1 MERKWFF
8 LPAVALLLLL
18 SILLA
23 GCGSKSAPRLTPTA
37 TLPPRPTATP
47 TKATKS
53 ATPSPTQAKIVL
65 TITATPKESSTKVA
79 PVPPAASAIV
89 TGSIVNMRS
98 GPGVTYPVL
107 GLVRQNTILA
117 IIGKSADGKWW
128 QSRAPHAGWIFGDLV
143 DISGSTSSI
152 PVVTVSPPPKATAA
166 PQQSASNNFTL
177 PPAGN
182 FPAPSGNIDPL
193 TGLAVDPSRLQHQP
207 LMIAINNS
215 KVARP
220 QYGLNSADVIYEY
233 VMEGWWVT
241 RLTGIFWGQ
250 DAKEIG
256 PVRSGRLINH
266 YMTTLY
272 DGTLTCS
279 GASDKVRWL
288 LKHDPFPYFDIDLDD
303 PTNSYTWSVGHY
315 WETRLRTNSQKVRQ
329 WFIDHHK
336 DAVPHLRGFSFG
348 TLPAGGKAGTSFH
361 IPYPASSTVDWRYD
375 AHSGRYWRY
384 VQGNPALDKN
394 DGKQVSA
401 ANVIVQF
408 VPHQTTN
415 IIEDSLG
422 SRSILID
429 LYGQGRALIFR
440 DGQVFDG
447 KWSSRTQGDSPHF
460 LTADGQPIPLKP
472 GNSWFQIVP
481 TNYQISI
488 VGQ

>member
-1 MERKWFF
+1 MKKGLFF
-8 LPAVALLLLL
+8 LPTIVLLLLL
-18 SILLA
+18 SLLLA
-23 GCGSKSAPRLTPTA
+23 GCGSKSAPQPTATA

-47 TKATKS
+47 TTATKI
-53 ATPSPTQAKIVL
+53 ATPTPTHAVIKPTPTTNASPTP
-65 TITATPKESSTKVA
+65 TPE
-79 PVPPAASAIV
+79 PAVNAIV
-89 TGSIVNMRS
+89 TGSVVNLRG
-98 GPGVTYPVL
+98 GPGTGYPVL
-107 GLVRQNTILA
+107 RLVRQGTKLSIV
-117 IIGKSADGKWW
+117 GKSADGKWW
-128 QSRAPHAGWIFGDLV
+128 QSGAPHAGWIFGDLLNF
-143 DISGSTSSI
+143 SSSTSNI
-152 PVVTVSPPPKATAA
+152 PVVTVTPPPKATT
-166 PQQSASNNFTL
+166 PPKSSASNDFTL

-182 FPAPSGNIDPL
+182 FPAPTGNIDPL
-193 TGLAVDPSRLQHQP
+193 TGLAIDPNRLQHQP
-207 LMIAINNS
+207 LLVAINNS

-220 QYGLNSADVIYEY
+220 QYGLNSADVVYEY

-241 RLTGIFWGQ
+241 RLTGIFWGE

-272 DGTLTCS
+272 DGALTCS
-279 GASDKVRWL
+279 GASDKVRWI

-303 PTNSYTWSVGHY
+303 PTNHYTWSVGHY
-315 WETRLRTNSQKVRQ
+315 WETRLRTDSTKLRA
-329 WFIDHHK
+329 WFVDHHK
-336 DAVPHLRGFSFG
+336 DRVPHLRGFSFG
-348 TLPAGGKAGTSFH
+348 ALPAGGKPGLSFH

-384 VQGNPALDKN
+384 VQGVPALDKN

-429 LYGQGRALIFR
+429 LYGEGRALIFR
-440 DGQVFDG
+440 DGKVFDG
-447 KWSSRTQGDSPHF
+447 KWVSRTQGDSPHF
-460 LTADGQPIPLKP
+460 FTADGQPIPLKR

-481 TNYQISI
+481 TNYQINI
-488 VGQ
+488 AGQ